1 MNCMGYLK
9 GAISNIDNLLKESNL
24 SLKLYG
30 DSKRLY
36 SPLYCSE
43 IDVTS
48 ELDAEM
54 INRFKQFIRVLR

>member
-1 MNCMGYLK
+1 MGYLK

-36 SPLYCSE
+36 PSSYCPE
-43 IDVTS
+43 MDVMS
-48 ELDAEM
+48 ELDVEM
-54 INRFKQFIRVLR
+54 MNRF

>member
-36 SPLYCSE
+36 PSSYCPE
-43 IDVTS
+43 MDVMS
-48 ELDAEM
+48 ELDVEM
-54 INRFKQFIRVLR
+54 MNRF